1 MRVVIQRVTAAR
13 VEVAGEIVGA
23 IERGL
28 VVFAGMQ
35 GGDTDEDLELVAR
48 KVAELRVFEDDRGK
62 MAKSLADVG
71 GKLLVVSQFT
81 LFGDISRGNRPGFSA
96 AMAPDE
102 ARAACDRFV
111 EMLRGRGV
119 TVETG
124 RFGADMRVLVDND
137 GPVTILFDSATGRAG

>member
-23 IERGL
+23 VEQGL
-28 VVFAGMQ
+28 CVFAGMAS
-35 GGDTDEDLELVAR
+35 GDTDKDLELVAR
-48 KVAELRVFEDDRGK
+48 KVVELRVFEDERGK

-111 EMLRGRGV
+111 DMLRARGAP
-119 TVETG
+119 VETG

-137 GPVTILFDSATGRAG
+137 GPVTILFDSRSP

>member
-23 IERGL
+23 VEKGL

-35 GGDTDEDLELVAR
+35 GGDTDKDLELVAR
-48 KVAELRVFEDDRGK
+48 KVAELRVFEDERGK

-96 AMAPDE
+96 AMPPDD
-102 ARAACDRFV
+102 ARVACDRFV
-111 EMLRGRGV
+111 EMLRARGC

-137 GPVTILFDSATGRAG
+137 GPVTILFDSATARAG

>member
-23 IERGL
+23 VEKGL

-35 GGDTDEDLELVAR
+35 GGDSDKDLELVAR
-48 KVAELRVFEDDRGK
+48 KVAELRVFEDERGK

-96 AMAPDE
+96 AMPPDE
-102 ARAACDRFV
+102 ARAACERFV
-111 EMLRGRGV
+111 GMLRARGV
-119 TVETG
+119 NVETG

-137 GPVTILFDSATGRAG
+137 GPVTILFDSRAG

>member
-35 GGDTDEDLELVAR
+35 GGDTDKDLELVAR
-48 KVAELRVFEDDRGK
+48 KVAELRVFEDERGK

-111 EMLRGRGV
+111 SMLRGRGV

-137 GPVTILFDSATGRAG
+137 GPVTILFDSAIRSS

>member
-1 MRVVIQRVTAAR
+1 MRVVIQRVNAAR

-23 IERGL
+23 VEKGL

-35 GGDTDEDLELVAR
+35 GGDSDKDLELVAR
-48 KVAELRVFEDDRGK
+48 KVAELRVFEDERGK

-102 ARAACDRFV
+102 ARAACDGFV
-111 EMLRGRGV
+111 ELLRARGV
-119 TVETG
+119 VVETG

-137 GPVTILFDSATGRAG
+137 GPVTILFDSRL